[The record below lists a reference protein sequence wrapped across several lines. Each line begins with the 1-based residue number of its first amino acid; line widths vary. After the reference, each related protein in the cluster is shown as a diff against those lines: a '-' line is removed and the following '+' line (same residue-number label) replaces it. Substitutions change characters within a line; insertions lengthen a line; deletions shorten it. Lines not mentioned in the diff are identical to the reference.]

1 MDTHCLTTKE
11 IRKIWKS
18 RNGFTLIEL
27 LVVIAIIALLASM
40 LLPTLGKARKQAQA
54 IVCMNQLRQVGMAII
69 MYADDNDGYKMRYL
83 VGAPGNYDY
92 WTEALNDSGYI
103 NDSQMVSGKPS
114 ILVCPICNPRTFS
127 SSGLTYGMW
136 KIGYAGYEKIYKL
149 TPHSTYV
156 LLADTWHGAN
166 LRQNYCFDKSN
177 TSTGHLIHARH
188 NNRANVLFVDGHV
201 ECVFPPDLSGGW
213 AVNYFDEDGVYH

>member
-1 MDTHCLTTKE
+1 MLKE

-40 LLPTLGKARKQAQA
+40 LLPTLGKARKQVQA

-69 MYADDNDGYKMRYL
+69 MYADDNDGYKMNYL
-83 VGAPGNYDY
+83 VGSSVEGYEK
-92 WTEALNDSGYI
+92 WTDVLHDSGYI
-103 NDSQMVSGKPS
+103 DDSQMVTHKPS
-114 ILVCPICNPRTFS
+114 ILVCPICYPRTWN
-127 SSGLTYGMW
+127 GVGQTYGMW

-156 LLADTWHGAN
+156 LLADTWIPGN
-166 LRQNYCFDKSN
+166 IRQNYCFDKHGD
-177 TSTGHLIHARH
+177 STHHLIHARH

-201 ECVFPPDLSGGW
+201 EWINVVPRKSVSGFW
-213 AVNYFDEDGVYH
+213 WKYLLTRKKDGNLH